1 MGTWQLHCTAG
12 ESTSDDV
19 TCIALKRRLL
29 LCGTYTGALLVF
41 AADQEDTVSTI
52 TGSSNIFQ
60 FNTAP

>member
-1 MGTWQLHCTAG
+1 MGSCELTAG

-41 AADQEDTVSTI
+41 AADQEDTVSTV
-52 TGSSNIFQ
+52 TTSSKIFL
-60 FNTAP
+60 FSS